1 MVCLKFNA
9 KSTGCGGLVDKSEI
23 HYVSAF
29 QFYWLLICGDYY
41 PLMIYGRYTVFEVF
55 DLGLH
60 LIWIVYETRKWQ
72 VNRSS
77 VQSYG
82 LVKVCLLCTLLAY
95 HSASGID
102 NETEIQEIWTGQ

>member
-1 MVCLKFNA
+1 M
-9 KSTGCGGLVDKSEI
+9 
-23 HYVSAF
+23 
-29 QFYWLLICGDYY
+29 
-41 PLMIYGRYTVFEVF
+41 
-55 DLGLH
+55 
-60 LIWIVYETRKWQ
+60 YETRKWQ